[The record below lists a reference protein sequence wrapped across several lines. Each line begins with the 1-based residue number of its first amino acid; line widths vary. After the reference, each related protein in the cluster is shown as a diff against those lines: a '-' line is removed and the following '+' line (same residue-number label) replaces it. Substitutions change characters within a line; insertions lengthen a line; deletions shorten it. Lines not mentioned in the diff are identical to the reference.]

1 MSRPKKESYFW
12 TSYSDLMMSLFLVML
27 LLFVLTIAILH
38 KKMVEMENERK
49 ATQEQLDKIKEIQA
63 AVKELPPEYF
73 VPDTVNKR
81 FSLRET
87 PQFYT
92 QTAIFKKE
100 EDKIYL
106 IKVGKSIRGLIN
118 TLKTKY
124 SDQDIR
130 YIVLIEGM
138 ASKDNYDK
146 NFPLSYERALAV
158 KKLWDDNKIIL
169 DESVCEVQIAGS
181 GTGGIGRFPSK
192 YESQNQRI
200 LIQIVPKIG
209 EIKTE

>member
-49 ATQEQLDKIKEIQA
+49 ATQEQLDKIKEIQD

-73 VPDTVNKR
+73 VPDLVNKR
-81 FSLRET
+81 FSLRKS
-87 PQFYT
+87 PQFHT
-92 QTAIFKKE
+92 QTAVFKNDA
-100 EDKIYL
+100 DKIYL
-106 IKVGKSIRGLIN
+106 IEVGKSIRSLIN

-124 SDQDIR
+124 SDQDIK

-138 ASKDNYDK
+138 ASKDSYAHNY
-146 NFPLSYERALAV
+146 PLSYERALAV
-158 KKLWDDNKIIL
+158 KELWEANGIIL
-169 DESVCEVQIAGS
+169 DQSVCEVQIAGS
-181 GTGGIGRFPSK
+181 GTGGIGRFPK
-192 YESQNQRI
+192 EKESQNQRI